1 MLNVL
6 NLEKTQKE
14 AMVMAKEKTAK
25 LEEEQPETQ
34 QEKPKKKRK
43 FSLIIIIAVVAL
55 AVGAAGTYFL
65 LVKGDADKKGTVTK
79 DSKNAITVNFALE
92 PFVVNLMDQ
101 SGSKY
106 LKVSIQIE
114 LSDARLLE
122 SAKNKT
128 PQVRDIIITLLT
140 NKTSDELITPE
151 GKLLLKDEIKQRIN
165 QILGDNSVVNVYLTD
180 FVMQ

>member
-1 MLNVL
+1 
-6 NLEKTQKE
+6 
-14 AMVMAKEKTAK
+14 MAKEKTAK
-25 LEEEQPETQ
+25 LEEEQSDTQ

-43 FSLIIIIAVVAL
+43 FSLIIIIAVIVL
-55 AVGAAGTYFL
+55 AVGAAGAYLL
-65 LVKGDADKKGTVTK
+65 LVKGSTDKKGIIAK

-128 PQVRDIIITLLT
+128 PQIRDIIITLLT